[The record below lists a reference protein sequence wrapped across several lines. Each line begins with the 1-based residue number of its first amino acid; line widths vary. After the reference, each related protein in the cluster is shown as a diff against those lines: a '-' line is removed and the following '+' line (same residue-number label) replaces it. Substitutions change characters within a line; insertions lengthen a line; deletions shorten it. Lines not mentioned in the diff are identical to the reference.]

1 MLSKTERLAES
12 IIKSVLEI
20 LRNHPDTDFSELQIE
35 QGTREKIISKQ
46 AILDRLR
53 SNPKIFYDSVTG
65 RYRFKPA
72 FPVRSSADLLGF
84 LQSRSSLVVDGDLLE
99 CYRDINEDI
108 SHLLLEKKVRA
119 IRQGDMDRTLKCEKA
134 AQAPVSPLDPS
145 AKPSKCSLY
154 AADRCSTCASN
165 RGVVLMRRFEPEVE
179 EMAVGAELKQ
189 FWTGVKLPHI
199 SEIHRVTQ
207 ASAQHLL
214 TLNTSQI
221 ISNKAV
227 RKVRGSGKRGPGG
240 APRFSWNDVNAN
252 RVSNVH
258 ILDILGGQSNP

>member
-53 SNPKIFYDSVTG
+53 NNPKIRYDSVTG

-72 FPVRSSADLLGF
+72 YPIRSADELLSF
-84 LQSRSSLVVDGDLLE
+84 LQYRPSLVVDGDLLE
-99 CYRDINEDI
+99 CYRDINDDI
-108 SHLLLEKKVRA
+108 NQLLCEKKVRA
-119 IRQGDMDRTLKCEKA
+119 IRQADLDRTLKCEKA
-134 AQAPVSPLDPS
+134 SQAPMTATDSS
-145 AKPSKCSLY
+145 SKPSKCSLY
-154 AADRCSTCASN
+154 ASDRCTACSTN
-165 RGVVLMRRFEPEVE
+165 RGVVLMRRFDAETE
-179 EMAVGAELKQ
+179 EMAVGPEIKQ
-189 FWTGVKLPHI
+189 FWSSVKLPHI

-221 ISNKAV
+221 ISNKAT
-227 RKVRGSGKRGPGG
+227 RKVRGQGRRGPAAG
-240 APRFSWNDVNAN
+240 PRFSWSDVHAN

-258 ILDILGGQSNP
+258 ILDILGGTQQP